1 MVVPGR
7 DEPAVERHDTHTAS
21 VWRRPVTTR
30 QARTARTVRRT
41 VAGIAT
47 TLTVARVVLWI
58 AKAIATAGT
67 VDTALEI
74 LGLHGPVDEFEQAFD
89 AAIAPFVLA
98 ARAAWDAYQAARL

>member
-1 MVVPGR
+1 M
-7 DEPAVERHDTHTAS
+7 
-21 VWRRPVTTR
+21 TTR

>member
-1 MVVPGR
+1 M
-7 DEPAVERHDTHTAS
+7 
-21 VWRRPVTTR
+21 TTR
-30 QARTARTVRRT
+30 RAATARTVRRT
-41 VAGIAT
+41 IAGIAT

-74 LGLHGPVDEFEQAFD
+74 LGLHGPVDEFEAAFD
-89 AAIAPFVLA
+89 AAVEPFVLA